1 MNSIHRITYCFKL
14 KETLMIIQSQP
25 HAVDRAATHQ
35 LRLPAAHPAVALN
48 ASRVRVSR
56 TSLGNL
62 LQCLTAF

>member
-1 MNSIHRITYCFKL
+1 MNSIHRIIYCFKL
-14 KETLMIIQSQP
+14 KETLMIIQFQP
-25 HAVDRAATHQ
+25 LAVDRAATHQ
-35 LRLPAAHPAVALN
+35 LRLPRAHPAVALN